1 MLKLTEELGGNK
13 GVWSSDWGGG
23 HLGQDR
29 KEAELGGKTWP
40 VGFRMG

>member
-13 GVWSSDWGGG
+13 GVWSSDLGG